1 MQGSRVGT
9 SFATLSRGVAVAI
22 CGMAL
27 ASCMAT
33 VDSKYG
39 VRPSDRVVANGQ
51 PVPKGGGTYRV
62 GDPYV
67 IGGKTYVPREDP
79 RYRSEGTASW
89 YGSDFHG
96 RRTANGEVFDMRSI
110 SAAHPTLPL
119 PSYVRI
125 TNLENHRSLVVRV
138 NDRGPYHDNRV
149 IDVSVRA
156 AKLLGFYDKGVAR
169 VRVEYVGKASLNGSD
184 DTKLAETLRTDEPAA
199 PLVRAASASAP
210 KPALLQTAMS
220 APPPGLI
227 TAFAPTEQPT
237 ILAGRG
243 LY

>member
-1 MQGSRVGT
+1 MQVSRVGT
-9 SFATLSRGVAVAI
+9 SLVALTRGVGVAI
-22 CGMAL
+22 CGIAL

-39 VRPSDRVVANGQ
+39 VRSSDRVVANGQ

-67 IGGKTYVPREDP
+67 VAGKTYVPREDS
-79 RYRSEGTASW
+79 RYRAEGQASW

-96 RRTANGEVFDMRSI
+96 RRTANGEVFDMYSI

-125 TNLENHRSLVVRV
+125 TNLENRRSIVVRV

-199 PLVRAASASAP
+199 PLVRTAAAAAP
-210 KPALLQTAMS
+210 KSEPLQTPMS
-220 APPPGLI
+220 APPSLI
-227 TAFAPTEQPT
+227 TAFAPTEQIT
-237 ILAGRG
+237 VLAGRG